1 MEASL
6 VTPQPATMRAHVLLA
21 PGRMEFVDHP
31 IPQPGDG
38 EVLIKVR
45 CALTCGTDLKM
56 FLRGHPKFPTPTL
69 FGHEFAGEVAA
80 VGAGVKHV
88 REGDAV
94 MAAPTGPCGSC
105 YYCQRQQENLCETVI
120 ETMVL
125 GAYGEYVKLHARA
138 VRANLYPKPHSL
150 SFAEAA
156 LLEPL
161 SCVVHGL
168 QRVHLHPDDFVVLLG
183 AGAISLLHL
192 LTLRARGIER
202 VWVIGRSPRRA
213 EHARALGA
221 ERVLA
226 TDLPSA
232 AILVREASHGR
243 GADVVIECTGQVEV
257 WEAAPEFA
265 RRGGTVILFGGCA
278 AGTSVRFSTHRLH
291 YDQVELHSPFH
302 FTPRAVRQAYEL
314 LCQEGFGGSA
324 LITGHYPLAD
334 LPLALEAHRA
344 GHGIKFAIQP

>member
-1 MEASL
+1 MEPL
-6 VTPQPATMRAHVLLA
+6 PQPQLPRTMRAHMLLE
-21 PGRMEFVDHP
+21 PGIVVFEEHP
-31 IPQPGDG
+31 VPEPGEG
-38 EVLIKVR
+38 EVVVRVR

-69 FGHEFAGEVAA
+69 FGHEFSGHVAA
-80 VGAGVKHV
+80 VGRGVRHV

-94 MAAPTGPCGSC
+94 MAAPTGPCGAC
-105 YYCQRQQENLCETVI
+105 YYCERHQENLCETVI

-138 VRANLYPKPHSL
+138 VRANLYAKPSHL

-161 SCVVHGL
+161 SCVMHGL
-168 QRVHLHPDDFVVLLG
+168 EGLPLREDDQVLLIG

-192 LTLRARGIER
+192 LALQARGVRR
-202 VWVIGRSPRRA
+202 VWVLGRSPQRA
-213 EHARALGA
+213 RYALQLGA

-226 TDLPSA
+226 TDFA
-232 AILVREASHGR
+232 TARRQVEEATQGR

-257 WEAAPEFA
+257 WEAALGFA

-278 AGTSVRFSTHRLH
+278 AGTQVRWDTQRLH
-291 YDQVELHSPFH
+291 YDQLAVRSPFH
-302 FTPRAVRQAYEL
+302 FTPRAVRQAFEL
-314 LCQEGFGGSA
+314 LSDPAFAAHRLISGF
-324 LITGHYPLAD
+324 YPLAE
-334 LPLALEAHRA
+334 LPRALEAHRHGA
-344 GHGIKFAIQP
+344 GIKFAIEP